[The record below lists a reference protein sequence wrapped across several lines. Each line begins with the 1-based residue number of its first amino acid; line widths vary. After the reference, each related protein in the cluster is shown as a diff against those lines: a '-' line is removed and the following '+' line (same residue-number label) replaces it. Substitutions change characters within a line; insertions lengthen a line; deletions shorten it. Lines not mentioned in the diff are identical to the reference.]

1 MKKIK
6 HKKTSETYSQQ
17 KQYRMS
23 VDVELVE
30 YEESYLRLP
39 ACSYEL
45 KQILAVKTASLLK
58 KLKNGKKERTSLC
71 FL

>member
-1 MKKIK
+1 
-6 HKKTSETYSQQ
+6 
-17 KQYRMS
+17 MS
-23 VDVELVE
+23 VDVVLVE

-45 KQILAVKTASLLK
+45 KQILAVKTASLFK
-58 KLKNGKKERTSLC
+58 KLNETGKKREKEFVC